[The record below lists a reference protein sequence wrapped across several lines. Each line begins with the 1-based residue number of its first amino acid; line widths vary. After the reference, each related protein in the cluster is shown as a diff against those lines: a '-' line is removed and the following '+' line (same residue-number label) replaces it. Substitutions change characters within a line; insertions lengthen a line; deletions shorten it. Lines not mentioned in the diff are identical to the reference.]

1 MLEIINKLDANIPFE
16 FTLFSVGFL
25 IAIGATLIFTKKIN
39 KWSLGF
45 SILFGALYHEINS
58 LIYSL
63 YSTYNG
69 NNQVSTVAFLVVIP
83 SILGVLLF
91 FKKQR
96 SMDRVFTF
104 GIMTAVN
111 LLWFV
116 IHVSM
121 ISINLIDSIDRDVS
135 VHEKAIAIFLKHD
148 QKDVYYDYCHEQRL
162 VCNWSSDK
170 KDNGEF
176 YKAYKSVSENENSE
190 IHRVKY
196 NPNTFPIAS
205 DDIVSKHYRDLGSN
219 QNEHTFML
227 VYNKKTNVVA
237 STFNFTSVQEIHGKT
252 KLYFYTWFSLALVVW
267 VYGGFSLLIFHKY
280 RFRNRIKK

>member
-1 MLEIINKLDANIPFE
+1 MIEIINKFDANIPFE

-25 IAIGATLIFTKKIN
+25 ISIGATLIFTKKIN
-39 KWSLGF
+39 KWTLGF
-45 SILFGALYHEINS
+45 SIIFGALYHEINS

-63 YSTYNG
+63 YSSYNG

-96 SMDRVFTF
+96 SMDRIFTF
-104 GIMTAVN
+104 GIMMAVN

-121 ISINLIDSIDRDVS
+121 ISINLIDSIERDMS
-135 VHEKAIAIFLKHD
+135 VHEKAIAIFLRYD
-148 QKDVYYDYCHEQRL
+148 QKEMYYDYCHEQRL
-162 VCNWSSDK
+162 ICNWSSDK
-170 KDNGEF
+170 KGNRDF
-176 YKAYKSVSENENSE
+176 YKAYKSVSDNQNSE
-190 IHRVKY
+190 IHRVKQY
-196 NPNTFPIAS
+196 PNRFPIES
-205 DDIVSKHYRDLGSN
+205 DDVVSKHYRDLGNN
-219 QNEHTFML
+219 QKEHTFIL
-227 VYNKKTNVVA
+227 VYNKKTDVSA
-237 STFNFTSVQEIHGKT
+237 ATFNFLAVQDIHGKT

-280 RFRNRIKK
+280 RFRSRIKK